1 MRAQASGRAPAT
13 GPSPLSRKGRKIGD
27 VYAILEGL
35 RQIRRHPTAS
45 LATFFTALV
54 SFALLYFLGL
64 LLWNLERVVV
74 TLERELEVAAFLQ
87 SGANVEALLTE
98 IQGWP
103 EVGEVRLQSREEALA
118 QLVLDY
124 PYLAEAK
131 DLVENPLPDTLRLRL
146 KETGA
151 VRQVAERLRRLPGVE
166 GVEYGGELTERLVQ
180 VLSGS
185 RLAMGVLAGLLLLN
199 TFFSVMGS
207 IRLSVESRKE
217 ALGIMLLVGAT
228 RRFIQGPFLWEGM
241 LLTLSAGVLAVLFGG
256 LLYRALA
263 QAVQSLLPFLPVL
276 GTPDLWRTGG
286 LVLLLAVVLGA
297 GGAYAASRAYLR
309 EV

>member
-1 MRAQASGRAPAT
+1 M
-13 GPSPLSRKGRKIGD
+13 
-27 VYAILEGL
+27 YALREAL
-35 RQIRRHPTAS
+35 RQILRHPTAS

-64 LLWNLERVVV
+64 LLWNLERVVQS
-74 TLERELEVAAFLQ
+74 LEKELEVAAFLKAD
-87 SGANVEALLTE
+87 ANVETLLTE
-98 IQGWP
+98 IQAWP
-103 EVGEVRLQSREEALA
+103 EVGEVRLVPKEEALA

-131 DLVENPLPDTLRLRL
+131 DLVGNPLPDTLRLRL
-146 KETGA
+146 RNPEA
-151 VRQVAERLRRLPGVE
+151 VRTVAERLRKLPGVE

-185 RLAMGVLAGLLLLN
+185 RLAMGVLVGLLLLN

-217 ALGIMLLVGAT
+217 ALSIMLLVGAT
-228 RRFIQGPFLWEGM
+228 RRFAQGPFVVEGL
-241 LLTLSAGVLAVLFGG
+241 LLTLAAGLLAVLSGG
-256 LLYRALA
+256 SLYLGLSRAL
-263 QAVQSLLPFLPVL
+263 QGLLPFLPVL
-276 GTPDLWRTGG
+276 GQGDLLRTALG
-286 LVLLLAVVLGA
+286 VLFLALVLGA
-297 GGAYAASRAYLR
+297 GGAYMASRAYLK

>member
-1 MRAQASGRAPAT
+1 M
-13 GPSPLSRKGRKIGD
+13 
-27 VYAILEGL
+27 YAIREGL
-35 RQIRRHPTAS
+35 RQILRHPTSS

-64 LLWNLERVVV
+64 LLWNLERVVQN
-74 TLERELEVAAFLQ
+74 LERELEVAAFLQ
-87 SGANVEALLTE
+87 KGANVEALLGA

-103 EVGEVRLQSREEALA
+103 EVGEVRLIRREEALA
-118 QLVLDY
+118 QLILDY

-146 KETGA
+146 KEPEA
-151 VRQVAERLRRLPGVE
+151 VRSVAERLKGLSGVE
-166 GVEYGGELTERLVQ
+166 GVEYGGELTERLVR

-185 RLAMGVLAGLLLLN
+185 RLAMILLVGLLLLN

-217 ALGIMLLVGAT
+217 ALAIMLLVGAT
-228 RRFIQGPFLWEGM
+228 RRFIQGPFMAEG
-241 LLTLSAGVLAVLFGG
+241 LILTLGAGGVAVAFGG
-256 LLYRALA
+256 LVYRALA
-263 QAVQSLLPFLPVL
+263 QAVQGLLPFLPVL
-276 GTPDLWRTGG
+276 GPEDLLRTGG
-286 LVLLLAVVLGA
+286 LVLALAGLLGA
-297 GGAYAASRAYLR
+297 GGAFVASRAYLK

>member
-1 MRAQASGRAPAT
+1 
-13 GPSPLSRKGRKIGD
+13 
-27 VYAILEGL
+27 VYALREAL
-35 RQIRRHPTAS
+35 RQILRHPTAS

-64 LLWNLERVVV
+64 LLWNLERVVQS
-74 TLERELEVAAFLQ
+74 LEKELEVAAFLK
-87 SGANVEALLTE
+87 ADAKVETLLTE
-98 IQGWP
+98 IQAWP
-103 EVGEVRLQSREEALA
+103 EVGEVRLVPKEEALA

-131 DLVENPLPDTLRLRL
+131 DLVGNPLPDTLRLRL
-146 KETGA
+146 RNPEA
-151 VRQVAERLRRLPGVE
+151 VRTVAERLRRLPGVE

-185 RLAMGVLAGLLLLN
+185 RLAMGVLVGLLLLN

-217 ALGIMLLVGAT
+217 ALAIMLLVGAT
-228 RRFIQGPFLWEGM
+228 RRFIQGPFVMEGVF
-241 LLTLSAGVLAVLFGG
+241 LTLGAGVVAVALGG

-263 QAVQSLLPFLPVL
+263 QALQGLLPFLPVL
-276 GTPDLWRTGG
+276 GPEDLWRTGG

-297 GGAYAASRAYLR
+297 GGAYMASRVHLR
-309 EV
+309 EA

>member
-1 MRAQASGRAPAT
+1 M
-13 GPSPLSRKGRKIGD
+13 
-27 VYAILEGL
+27 YAFREGL
-35 RQIRRHPTAS
+35 RQILRHPTAS

-64 LLWNLERVVV
+64 LLWNLERVVA

-87 SGANVEALLTE
+87 GGANVEALLTE
-98 IQGWP
+98 IQAWP
-103 EVGEVRLQSREEALA
+103 EVGEVRLVPKEEALA

-146 KETGA
+146 REPGA
-151 VRQVAERLRRLPGVE
+151 VRAVAEKLRRLPGVAE
-166 GVEYGGELTERLVQ
+166 VEYGGQLTERLVS
-180 VLSGS
+180 VLAGS
-185 RLAMGVLAGLLLLN
+185 RLAMVLLVGLLLLN

-217 ALGIMLLVGAT
+217 ALAIMLLVGAT
-228 RRFIQGPFLWEGM
+228 RRFIQGPFVAEGA
-241 LLTLSAGVLAVLFGG
+241 LLTLGAGALAVAFGG

-263 QAVQSLLPFLPVL
+263 QALQGLLPFLPVL
-276 GTPDLWRTGG
+276 GPKDLWQTGA
-286 LVLLLAVVLGA
+286 LVLALALVLGA
-297 GGAYAASRAYLR
+297 GGAFVASRAYLK

>member
-1 MRAQASGRAPAT
+1 
-13 GPSPLSRKGRKIGD
+13 
-27 VYAILEGL
+27 VYALGEAL
-35 RQIRRHPTAS
+35 RQILRHPTAS

-64 LLWNLERVVV
+64 LLWNLEKVVQS
-74 TLERELEVAAFLQ
+74 LERELEVAAFLKN
-87 SGANVEALLTE
+87 GASVEALLTE
-98 IQGWP
+98 IQAWG
-103 EVGEVRLQSREEALA
+103 EVGEVRLVPKEEALA

-146 KETGA
+146 KSPEEVRA
-151 VRQVAERLRRLPGVE
+151 VAGRLKALPGVE

-185 RLAMGVLAGLLLLN
+185 RMAMLLLVGLLLLN
-199 TFFSVMGS
+199 TFFSVMGA

-228 RRFIQGPFLWEGM
+228 RRFIQAPFVLEGI
-241 LLTLSAGVLAVLFGG
+241 LLTLSAGALSVLAGGG
-256 LLYRALA
+256 LYLALA
-263 QAVQSLLPFLPVL
+263 RAAQGLLPFLPVL
-276 GTPDLWRTGG
+276 KPEDLLRTGL
-286 LVLLLAVVLGA
+286 LVLLLALLLGA
-297 GGAYAASRAYLR
+297 GGAYMASRAYLK
-309 EV
+309 EA

>member
-1 MRAQASGRAPAT
+1 M
-13 GPSPLSRKGRKIGD
+13 
-27 VYAILEGL
+27 YALREAL
-35 RQIRRHPTAS
+35 RQILRHPTAS

-64 LLWNLERVVV
+64 LLWNLEKVVQS
-74 TLERELEVAAFLQ
+74 LEKELEVAAFLK
-87 SGANVEALLTE
+87 ADAKVEALITE
-98 IQGWP
+98 IQAWP
-103 EVGEVRLQSREEALA
+103 EVGEARLVPKEEALA

-146 KETGA
+146 REPGA
-151 VRQVAERLRRLPGVE
+151 VWAVAERLKRLPGVE

-185 RLAMGVLAGLLLLN
+185 RLAMGVLVGLLLLN

-217 ALGIMLLVGAT
+217 ALSIMLLVGAT
-228 RRFIQGPFLWEGM
+228 RRFIQGPFVVEGL
-241 LLTLSAGVLAVLFGG
+241 LLTLVAGLLAVLSGG
-256 LLYRALA
+256 SLYLGLSRAL
-263 QAVQSLLPFLPVL
+263 QGLLPFLPVL
-276 GTPDLWRTGG
+276 GPGDLLRTALG
-286 LVLLLAVVLGA
+286 VLFLALVLGA
-297 GGAYAASRAYLR
+297 GGAYVASRAYLK

>member
-1 MRAQASGRAPAT
+1 M
-13 GPSPLSRKGRKIGD
+13 
-27 VYAILEGL
+27 YALGEAL
-35 RQIRRHPTAS
+35 RQILRHPTAS

-64 LLWNLERVVV
+64 LLWNLEKVVQS
-74 TLERELEVAAFLQ
+74 LERELEVAAFLKN
-87 SGANVEALLTE
+87 GASVEALLTE
-98 IQGWP
+98 IQAWG
-103 EVGEVRLQSREEALA
+103 EVGEVRLVPKEEALA

-146 KETGA
+146 KSPEEVRA
-151 VRQVAERLRRLPGVE
+151 VAGRLKALPGVE

-185 RLAMGVLAGLLLLN
+185 RMAMLLLVGLLLLN
-199 TFFSVMGS
+199 TFFSVMGA

-228 RRFIQGPFLWEGM
+228 RRFIQAPFVLEGI
-241 LLTLSAGVLAVLFGG
+241 LLTLSAGALSVLAGGG
-256 LLYRALA
+256 LYLALA
-263 QAVQSLLPFLPVL
+263 RAAQGLLPFLPVL
-276 GTPDLWRTGG
+276 KPEDLLRTGL
-286 LVLLLAVVLGA
+286 LVLLLALLLGA
-297 GGAYAASRAYLR
+297 GGAYMASRAYLK
-309 EV
+309 EA

>member
-1 MRAQASGRAPAT
+1 M
-13 GPSPLSRKGRKIGD
+13 
-27 VYAILEGL
+27 YALREAL
-35 RQIRRHPTAS
+35 RQILRHPTAS

-64 LLWNLERVVV
+64 LLWNLEKVVQS
-74 TLERELEVAAFLQ
+74 LEKELEVAAFLQ
-87 SGANVEALLTE
+87 DKANVEALLTE
-98 IQGWP
+98 IQAWP
-103 EVGEVRLQSREEALA
+103 EVGEVRLIPKEEALA

-146 KETGA
+146 RTPEA
-151 VRQVAERLRRLPGVE
+151 VRQVAERLQRLPGVE
-166 GVEYGGELTERLVQ
+166 GVEYGGELTERLVG

-185 RLAMGVLAGLLLLN
+185 RLAMGVLVGLLLLN

-217 ALGIMLLVGAT
+217 ALSVMLLVGAT
-228 RRFIQGPFLWEGM
+228 RRFIQGPFIAEGL
-241 LLTLSAGVLAVLFGG
+241 LLTLAAGLLAVLAGG
-256 LLYRALA
+256 SLYVGLSRAA
-263 QAVQSLLPFLPVL
+263 QGLLPFLPVL
-276 GTPDLWRTGG
+276 SQEDLLRTAIG
-286 LVLLLAVVLGA
+286 VLLLALVLGA
-297 GGAYAASRAYLR
+297 GGAYMASRAYLK